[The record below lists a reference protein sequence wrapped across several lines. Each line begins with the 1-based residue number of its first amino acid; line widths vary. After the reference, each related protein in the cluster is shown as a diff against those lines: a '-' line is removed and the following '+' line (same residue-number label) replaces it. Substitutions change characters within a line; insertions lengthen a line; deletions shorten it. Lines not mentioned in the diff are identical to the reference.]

1 MKRYVIIVI
10 LASIFLIVGLSVA
23 QKGMQSTSKKP
34 TDLPDTVYG
43 TSHALLI
50 GINKYPNLTVE
61 EQLHYAVADAESLA
75 DVLQN
80 KFGFSQDNITILKNQ
95 QATKQGILD
104 ALNSLSNPDL
114 VKDNDCVVIFY
125 SGHGQTVQL
134 PKNRGGEMGFLVPYD
149 AKISL
154 SGDPN
159 PFEYDRYGI
168 GMDELNRKAKL
179 IPAKHVIFLVD
190 ACYSGLCLESSK
202 AISTKV
208 PGYLKRVATSPVIQ
222 MITAGGKGEES
233 TENSDLVHGLFT
245 SKLLDGMNNMTADEN
260 DDGVITGRELSNY
273 LYSRVMESSKSEQ
286 TPQFGI
292 TGEGDFIFLP
302 QTPGPITPPPK
313 RPEIPPLRNEKP
325 KEIIGK
331 DGAKMVLI
339 PAGDFEMGTN
349 ESEISGLVQWA
360 KKWYSAPQASRFENE
375 TPRHTVYTD
384 AFYMDVY
391 EVTNAQYKSFMDA
404 TGHKSPY
411 YWSDS
416 NYNAPNKPVVG
427 VSWDDAKAYAE
438 WAGERLPTEAEWE
451 KSARGGLVG
460 KKFPWGDAD
469 PNGTQCNFADKNTS
483 YAWAD
488 KSVDDGYQYTAPVGK
503 YTSNG
508 YGLYDMAGNV
518 WKWCADWYDK
528 GYYSS
533 SDRRD
538 PKGPSSGSSRVLR
551 GGSWYLNPCSIRVSY
566 RRFLVPTLAYDVV
579 GFRCVGLR

>member
-1 MKRYVIIVI
+1 MKRYIIVVI
-10 LASIFLIVGLSVA
+10 LASIFMIVGLSVA
-23 QKGMQSTSKKP
+23 QKGMLSTSKKP

-50 GINKYPNLTVE
+50 GINKYPNLPVE
-61 EQLHYAVADAESLA
+61 DQLDYAVADAESLA

-80 KFGFSQDNITILKNQ
+80 KFGFNEDNITILKNQ

-134 PKNRGGEMGFLVPYD
+134 PKNRGGEMGFLVPYN
-149 AKISL
+149 AKISF

-168 GMDELNRKAKL
+168 GMDELNRKATL

-202 AISTKV
+202 AISTKI
-208 PGYLKRVATSPVIQ
+208 PGYLKKVATSSVIQ
-222 MITAGGKGEES
+222 MITAGGKGEVS
-233 TENSDLVHGLFT
+233 TENSDLAHGLFT

-302 QTPGPITPPPK
+302 QTPGPITPPSK
-313 RPEIPPLRNEKP
+313 SPPVRDEKP

-349 ESEISGLVQWA
+349 SSEISELVQWA
-360 KKWYSAPQASRFENE
+360 KKWYSSIKSSDYNDE

-404 TGHKSPY
+404 TGYKSPKY
-411 YWSDS
+411 RSDS
-416 NYNAPNKPVVG
+416 KYNDSKQPVVG
-427 VSWDDAKAYAE
+427 VSWYDAKAYAD

-451 KSARGGLVG
+451 KAARGGLVG
-460 KKFPWGDAD
+460 KKFPWGDTD

-483 YAWAD
+483 YNWSD
-488 KSVDDGYQYTAPVGK
+488 KSVDDGYKYTAPIGK
-503 YTSNG
+503 YTPNG

-518 WKWCADWYDK
+518 HEWCADWYHK

-551 GGSWYLNPCSIRVSY
+551 GGSWFHNPGGICVSNRDDGSPTRSLNN
-566 RRFLVPTLAYDVV
+566 V